1 MTENKQEIINSGY
14 YVLKEVNLL
23 HGNDGIVAK
32 YTLTFI
38 HFSFPFF
45 YDFEL
50 RFTMVEGGKF
60 LKKVWCCVGERV

>member
-38 HFSFPFF
+38 HFFFPFF
-45 YDFEL
+45 MIL
-50 RFTMVEGGKF
+50 IEGLQW
-60 LKKVWCCVGERV
+60 LKVVSF

>member
-32 YTLTFI
+32 YTLT
-38 HFSFPFF
+38 

-60 LKKVWCCVGERV
+60 LKKVWCCVGGRV

>member
-45 YDFEL
+45 MIL
-50 RFTMVEGGKF
+50 N
-60 LKKVWCCVGERV
+60 